1 MNFTGNRVY
10 IPVLLG
16 CTLAIGVFLGN
27 RLSPSPER
35 SEASDKL
42 RMVLDYIQQ
51 DYVDTL
57 SADRLVE
64 NSITAML
71 EQLDPHSAYIPA
83 EDLQSVNESL
93 EGNFE
98 GIGIEFHIQQ
108 DTITVVAA
116 LSGGPS
122 ERAGLQ
128 AGDRLVRVNGKDVTG
143 KQTNNEFVQKT
154 LRGKGGTA
162 VTVGIMRKGL
172 KGIRDYR
179 IIRGKIPLNSVEI
192 SYMLDKQTGL
202 VKISRF
208 SATTYEET
216 VEAIKNLKQQGMNR
230 LIIDL
235 RGNPGGF
242 LDAATNLCDELL
254 EDNRL
259 MVYTQG
265 KARSKTEY
273 KTRKEGLFEHGP
285 LAVLIDEGSA
295 SASEILA
302 GAVQDWDRGL
312 IIGRRSFG
320 KGLVQEQTE
329 LPDGS
334 AIRLTIAR
342 YYTPSG
348 RCIQKPYSEG
358 LDQYEDELS
367 ERLMHG
373 EYSHADSIK
382 PNDSLKFKT
391 HSGRVVYGGGGIM
404 PDYFVAIDTTHY
416 SEYLQKL
423 YAEGLISSFCYAYVD
438 EERERLRNFSDAR
451 SFRNGFQAD
460 DALLS
465 RFAAFAAKSGVSPD
479 EKGLRVSGNFLRIQL
494 KSGIARLLWQNAGM
508 YPILLESDPF
518 VLEALKRLN

>member
-1 MNFTGNRVY
+1 
-10 IPVLLG
+10 
-16 CTLAIGVFLGN
+16 
-27 RLSPSPER
+27 
-35 SEASDKL
+35 
-42 RMVLDYIQQ
+42 
-51 DYVDTL
+51 
-57 SADRLVE
+57 
-64 NSITAML
+64 
-71 EQLDPHSAYIPA
+71 
-83 EDLQSVNESL
+83 
-93 EGNFE
+93 
-98 GIGIEFHIQQ
+98 
-108 DTITVVAA
+108 
-116 LSGGPS
+116 
-122 ERAGLQ
+122 
-128 AGDRLVRVNGKDVTG
+128 
-143 KQTNNEFVQKT
+143 
-154 LRGKGGTA
+154 
-162 VTVGIMRKGL
+162 
-172 KGIRDYR
+172 
-179 IIRGKIPLNSVEI
+179 
-192 SYMLDKQTGL
+192 
-202 VKISRF
+202 
-208 SATTYEET
+208 
-216 VEAIKNLKQQGMNR
+216 
-230 LIIDL
+230 
-235 RGNPGGF
+235 
-242 LDAATNLCDELL
+242 
-254 EDNRL
+254 
-259 MVYTQG
+259 
-265 KARSKTEY
+265 
-273 KTRKEGLFEHGP
+273 